1 MESGYYEKKL
11 NAEKL
16 YQVYRTAI
24 PQVLD
29 YLRSEI
35 EFVRERLRGDETA
48 LELGAGYGRI
58 MKELSPS
65 VRRITGIDVS
75 EQSVALGREY
85 LGDLTNCTIETMDA
99 HAMEFDE
106 TFDVVLCLQNGLS
119 AMKGDPE
126 NLVRR
131 SLGVLAPGG
140 TAFFSSYSPKFWEHR
155 LAWFQ
160 EQAEK
165 GLLGEIDMENTGNG
179 RIVCKDGFTATTFDR
194 EDMERLGKSSGRPYR
209 VEEVKDSS
217 IFLILRNEGSRSW

>member
-1 MESGYYEKKL
+1 MESDYYAHKL

-35 EFVRERLRGDETA
+35 EFVRERLSGDETA

-65 VRRITGIDVS
+65 LRRITGIDVS
-75 EQSVALGREY
+75 ERSVALGREY
-85 LGDLTNCTIETMDA
+85 LKDLANCTIETMDA
-99 HAMEFDE
+99 HAMSFDE

-131 SLGVLAPGG
+131 SLRVLAPGG

-194 EDMERLGKSSGRPYR
+194 GEMERLGKASEYPYR
-209 VEEVKDSS
+209 VKEVKDSS
-217 IFLILRNEGSRSW
+217 IFLILRNETPRS

>member
-16 YQVYRTAI
+16 YRVYQTTI
-24 PQVLD
+24 PQVRD

-65 VRRITGIDVS
+65 LRRITGIDVS

-85 LGDLTNCTIETMDA
+85 LGDLANCTIETMDA
-99 HAMEFDE
+99 HAMAFDE

-194 EDMERLGKSSGRPYR
+194 EEMERLGKASGYPFR

-217 IFLILRNEGSRSW
+217 IFLILRNEAPRS

>member
-1 MESGYYEKKL
+1 MESDYYAHKL

-35 EFVRERLRGDETA
+35 EFVRERLSGDETA

-65 VRRITGIDVS
+65 LRRITGIDVS
-75 EQSVALGREY
+75 ERSVALGREY
-85 LGDLTNCTIETMDA
+85 LKDLANCTIETMDA
-99 HAMEFDE
+99 HAMSFDE

-131 SLGVLAPGG
+131 SLRVLAPGG

-194 EDMERLGKSSGRPYR
+194 GEMERLGKASEYPYR
-209 VEEVKDSS
+209 VKEVKDSS
-217 IFLILRNEGSRSW
+217 IFLILRNEAPRS

>member
-1 MESGYYEKKL
+1 MESDYYAHKL

-16 YQVYRTAI
+16 YLVYQTAI

-35 EFVRERLRGDETA
+35 EFVRERLSGDETA

-65 VRRITGIDVS
+65 LRRITGIDVS
-75 EQSVALGREY
+75 ERSVALGREY
-85 LGDLTNCTIETMDA
+85 LKDLANCTIETMDA
-99 HAMEFDE
+99 HAMAFDE

-131 SLGVLAPGG
+131 SLRVLAPGG

-194 EDMERLGKSSGRPYR
+194 EEMERLGKASEYPYR
-209 VEEVKDSS
+209 VEEAKDSS
-217 IFLILRNEGSRSW
+217 IFLILRNEAPRS

>member
-16 YQVYRTAI
+16 YRVYQTKI
-24 PQVLD
+24 PQVRD

-35 EFVRERLRGDETA
+35 EFVREHLGGNETA

-65 VRRITGIDVS
+65 LRRITGIDVS

-85 LGDLTNCTIETMDA
+85 LGDLANCTIETMDA
-99 HAMEFDE
+99 HTLAFDE

-131 SLGVLAPGG
+131 SLRVLAPGG

-194 EDMERLGKSSGRPYR
+194 EEMERLGKASGRPYR

-217 IFLILRNEGSRSW
+217 IFLILRNEAPRS

>member
-1 MESGYYEKKL
+1 MDAGYYAKKL

-16 YQVYRTAI
+16 YQVYQTKI
-24 PQVLD
+24 PQVID

-35 EFVRERLRGDETA
+35 EFVREHLGGNETA

-65 VRRITGIDVS
+65 VRKITGIDVS
-75 EQSVALGREY
+75 EHSVALGREY
-85 LGDLTNCTIETMDA
+85 LKDLANCTVETMDA
-99 HAMEFDE
+99 HTLAFNEEFD
-106 TFDVVLCLQNGLS
+106 VLLCLQNGLS
-119 AMKGDPE
+119 AMKGNPE
-126 NLVRR
+126 NLIRR
-131 SLGVLAPGG
+131 SLRVLAPGG

-165 GLLGEIDMENTGNG
+165 GLLGEIDMEKTGNG
-179 RIVCKDGFTATTFDR
+179 RIVCKDGFTATTFDHG
-194 EDMERLGKSSGRPYR
+194 DMERLGKASGRPYR

-217 IFLILRNEGSRSW
+217 IFLILRS

>member
-16 YQVYRTAI
+16 YQVYQTKI
-24 PQVLD
+24 PQVRD

-65 VRRITGIDVS
+65 LRRITGIDVS

-85 LGDLTNCTIETMDA
+85 LGDLANCTIETMDA
-99 HAMEFDE
+99 HAMAFDE

-160 EQAEK
+160 EQEEK

-194 EDMERLGKSSGRPYR
+194 EEMERLGKASEYPYR

-217 IFLILRNEGSRSW
+217 IFLILRNEAPRS

>member
-16 YQVYRTAI
+16 YQVYQTAI

-35 EFVRERLRGDETA
+35 EFVRERLRGDEAA

-65 VRRITGIDVS
+65 VRKITGIDVS

-85 LGDLTNCTIETMDA
+85 LGDLANCTVETMDA
-99 HAMEFDE
+99 HTLAFDE

-131 SLGVLAPGG
+131 SLRVLAPGG

-160 EQAEK
+160 EQAGK

-194 EDMERLGKSSGRPYR
+194 EDMERLGKASGHPYR
-209 VEEVKDSS
+209 VEEVNNSS
-217 IFLILRNEGSRSW
+217 IFLILRNEAPRS

>member
-16 YQVYRTAI
+16 YRVYQTKI
-24 PQVLD
+24 PQVRD

-35 EFVRERLRGDETA
+35 EFVREHLGGNETA

-65 VRRITGIDVS
+65 LRRITGIDVS

-85 LGDLTNCTIETMDA
+85 LGDLANCTVETMDA
-99 HAMEFDE
+99 HTLAFDE

-131 SLGVLAPGG
+131 SLRVLAPGG

-179 RIVCKDGFTATTFDR
+179 RIVCKDSFTATTFDR
-194 EDMERLGKSSGRPYR
+194 EEMERLGKASGRPYR

-217 IFLILRNEGSRSW
+217 IFLTLRNEAPRS

>member
-1 MESGYYEKKL
+1 MENGYYEKKL

-16 YQVYRTAI
+16 HQVYETAI

-75 EQSVALGREY
+75 EHSVALGREY
-85 LGDLTNCTIETMDA
+85 LGDLANCTVETMDA
-99 HAMEFDE
+99 HTLAFDE
-106 TFDVVLCLQNGLS
+106 KFDVVLCLQNGLS

-165 GLLGEIDMENTGNG
+165 GLLGEIDMEKTGNG
-179 RIVCKDGFTATTFDR
+179 RIVCKDGFTATTFNA
-194 EDMERLGKSSGRPYR
+194 EDMERLGEASGRPYR

-217 IFLILRNEGSRSW
+217 IFLILRKDAPRS